1 MTGTNGWVESEVT
14 AYDAKTGNGTE
25 PRIAPGRFRELGLV
39 NWATW
44 RVLSIGS
51 RTRDAQL
58 FSTLGRT
65 GGLFRGWL
73 HYAGVLMLL
82 PGTKLS
88 RFEIELVVLRVAHLR
103 ECRYEMEHHVR
114 LGRRAGVTAQILDRV
129 LTGPDHP
136 DWSPRHR
143 AMMAATDQ
151 LVTTDDIDDVTWSTL
166 AAHLDDRRLVEFCLL
181 VTQYDGLATTIG
193 TLRIRSDF

>member
-1 MTGTNGWVESEVT
+1 MT
-14 AYDAKTGNGTE
+14 AYEEKVGNHAT
-25 PRIAPGRFRELGLV
+25 PRIQPGRFKDLGPV

-44 RVLSIGS
+44 RVLSLGS
-51 RTRDAQL
+51 RTRDAKL

-73 HYAGVLMLL
+73 HYSGVLMLL

-88 RFEIELVVLRVAHLR
+88 RFEIELVILRVAHLR
-103 ECRYEMEHHVR
+103 DCEYEMDHHIR
-114 LGRRAGVTAQILDRV
+114 LGRRAGVTPQILERV
-129 LTGPDHP
+129 LAGPSDP

-143 AMMAATDQ
+143 AMLTAVDQ
-151 LVTTDDIDDVTWSTL
+151 LVTSKNVDDPEWSAL

-181 VTQYDGLATTIG
+181 VTQYDGLATTID
-193 TLRIRSDF
+193 TLRVQPDF

>member
-1 MTGTNGWVESEVT
+1 MT
-14 AYDAKTGNGTE
+14 AYDEKTGNGTA
-25 PRIAPGRFRELGLV
+25 PRIAPGRLRELGPV

-44 RVLSIGS
+44 RLLSLGS
-51 RTRDAQL
+51 GTKDAKL

-73 HYAGVLMLL
+73 HYSGVLMLL
-82 PGTKLS
+82 PGTKLT
-88 RFEIELVVLRVAHLR
+88 RFEIEVVVLRVAHLR
-103 ECRYEMEHHVR
+103 ECRYEMDHHVR

-136 DWSPRHR
+136 DWSPRYR
-143 AMMAATDQ
+143 AMLAATDQ
-151 LVTTDDIDDVTWSTL
+151 LVRTDHVDDATWSTL
-166 AAHLDDRRLVEFCLL
+166 AEHLDERRLVEFCLL

-193 TLRIRSDF
+193 TLRIQPDY